1 VLTYLTCSFSSIYE
15 RSSGPAFIQVN
26 IAHFNSRRG
35 SESGK
40 GRNEN
45 KSERVRSESGSARAS
60 ASASASRMLV
70 DESAKM

>member
-1 VLTYLTCSFSSIYE
+1 MLTYLTCSFSSIYE

-40 GRNEN
+40 GRKEN
-45 KSERVRSESGSARAS
+45 KSESGSARAS
-60 ASASASRMLV
+60 TSASGSRMLV
-70 DESAKM
+70 DESARM